1 MVLDINMPEMNGIE
15 AASQIKLRAPEPVVI
30 GLSVNAGVDNRAARL
45 EAGAADVLT
54 KENAVE
60 ALDQA
65 IQQALKPRAP
75 ARTTNQMP

>member
-1 MVLDINMPEMNGIE
+1 MVLDINVPEMNGIE
-15 AASQIKLRAPEPVVI
+15 AASQIKLRAPEPGVI

-45 EAGAADVLT
+45 EAGAADLLT
-54 KENAVE
+54 KNAVE